1 MKSSLFLKGIDK
13 MKKELLMESARNIK
27 EKAYIPYSKFPVGA
41 ALLLK
46 DGTVINGVNVENVSL
61 GATNC
66 AERTAIFTA
75 ITSGYKKGDFQAIAV
90 AGDTSDYLPPCSI
103 CRQVLAEFCLPDMPV
118 YLTNK
123 NKDILELRLK
133 DLLPYAFTDLDM

>member
-1 MKSSLFLKGIDK
+1 MMD
-13 MKKELLMESARNIK
+13 KELLMESARKIK
-27 EKAYIPYSKFPVGA
+27 TNAYIPYSKFPVGA

-75 ITSGYKKGDFQAIAV
+75 VANGYKKGDFQAIAV
-90 AGDTSDYLPPCSI
+90 AGDTVDFLPPCSI
-103 CRQVLAEFCLPDMPV
+103 CRQVLAEFCGPDMPV
-118 YLTNK
+118 YLTNQK
-123 NKDILELRLK
+123 NEILELTLR

>member
-1 MKSSLFLKGIDK
+1 MGT
-13 MKKELLMESARNIK
+13 MNKEQLMESARSMK
-27 EKAYIPYSKFPVGA
+27 ERAYAPYSKFPVGA

-75 ITSGYKKGDFQAIAV
+75 IANGCKKGDFQAIAV
-90 AGDTSDYLPPCSI
+90 AGDTADFLPPCSI
-103 CRQVLAEFCLPDMPV
+103 CRQVLAEFCMPDMPV
-118 YLTNK
+118 YLTNEK
-123 NKDILELRLK
+123 QEILELTLK
-133 DLLPYAFTDLDM
+133 DLLPYAFTDLEM

>member
-1 MKSSLFLKGIDK
+1 MN
-13 MKKELLMESARNIK
+13 KEQLMDSARNMK
-27 EKAYIPYSKFPVGA
+27 DKAYIPYSKFPVGA

-75 ITSGYKKGDFQAIAV
+75 IASGYKKGDFQAIAI
-90 AGDTSDYLPPCSI
+90 AGDTVDYLPPCSI

-118 YLTNK
+118 YLTNEK
-123 NKDILELRLK
+123 KEILELTLK
-133 DLLPYAFTDLDM
+133 DLLPFAFTDLQM